1 MHMDILQILCLD
13 GQVRLM
19 ILEFYMNLI
28 LNDNLKISNLDVFYL
43 EIKDIQIY
51 LIYVR
56 PYIGSKLMLNVDTM

>member
-56 PYIGSKLMLNVDTM
+56 PYIGGKLMLNVDTM